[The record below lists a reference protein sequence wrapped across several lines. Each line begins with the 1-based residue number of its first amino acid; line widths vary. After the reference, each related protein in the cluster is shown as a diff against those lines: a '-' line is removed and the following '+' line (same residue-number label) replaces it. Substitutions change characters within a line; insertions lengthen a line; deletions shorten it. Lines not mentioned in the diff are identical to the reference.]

1 MSTIDDIKARLDIID
16 VVQSY
21 TPLKK
26 AGRSYKGLC
35 PFHNEKT
42 PSFVVFPDTQTWR
55 CFCACGEGGD
65 LFSFVMKAE
74 GWDFSETLKVLAERA
89 GVEIQPRTPQ
99 AQQKD
104 EHREKLTRL
113 LNSAAEFYMNLLLND
128 KAVRDYVKKRGL
140 TDDTIREFG
149 LGYAPDAWQTTLDHF
164 AQIGYTTDDMLAAGL
179 IIKSD
184 SGRMYDRFR
193 QRLMIPIHDARGNVV
208 GFGARALADD
218 QVPKYLNSP
227 QGELFDKSQL
237 LYGFHLA
244 RRDIR
249 ETETV
254 VVVEGYMDVIQA
266 HQAGYKN
273 VVAQMGTALTPT
285 QVQTLAKYAN
295 RLVMAL
301 DSDSAGVKAT
311 MRGLNV
317 VHESLTGDNGEAA
330 VTFDAHGM
338 MSMSGHLK
346 LDTRILRLP
355 QGKDPDDFIRE
366 RPDEWGNLV
375 NTSISL
381 ADYIINIVAKGLS
394 PNSSIDERERAAKDV
409 LPLLTATSN
418 NDLYRT
424 RNVQRLI
431 MRLGLNQETIR
442 LMGLAQQGQ
451 PKQKPKQGNERSTYS
466 GGYQNRKG
474 NRDVSPRFKQITDAP
489 LANKIRTS
497 PADELE
503 RYCLSILLQ
512 EPLWIYAADRKLR
525 QLQLLAD
532 DDEMAIDALEPFTQ
546 DDFTRGD
553 HRVLFQLIEKAGE
566 QDALEPSEY
575 IKQNLTPELQT
586 LVDMVLPEPLENFH
600 QRASEMHRTEL
611 KSVLRQNQKLVE
623 DRLETGEFL
632 RCVLEM
638 RLTRIER
645 ATSELYFLD
654 QDAETV
660 DYKAIRGLA
669 RAKTLI
675 QQALRDLR

>member
-1 MSTIDDIKARLDIID
+1 MSTIDDIKARLDLID

-55 CFCACGEGGD
+55 CFGACGDGGD

-113 LNSAAEFYMNLLLND
+113 LNSAAEFYTDLLLKD
-128 KAVRDYVKKRGL
+128 KAAQSVRDYVKKRGV
-140 TDDTIREFG
+140 TDDTVREFG
-149 LGYAPDAWQTTLDHF
+149 LGYAPDAWQATLDHF

-179 IIKSD
+179 IVKAD

-227 QGELFDKSQL
+227 QGELFDKSHL

-346 LDTRILRLP
+346 IDTRILRLP

-366 RPDEWGNLV
+366 RPDEWDGIVKKAIPL
-375 NTSISL
+375 T
-381 ADYIINIVAKGLS
+381 DYVIQVGTVGIDAATDIYGRERVAKEL
-394 PNSSIDERERAAKDV
+394 
-409 LPLLTATSN
+409 LPLLTATE
-418 NDLYRT
+418 NDLQ
-424 RNVQRLI
+424 RNQNIQRLA
-431 MRLGLNQETIR
+431 MRLHIPERDLLSWSRRE
-442 LMGLAQQGQ
+442 Q
-451 PKQKPKQGNERSTYS
+451 PKRPVGRNTS
-466 GGYQNRKG
+466 GRKAPP
-474 NRDVSPRFKQITDAP
+474 PRPQPAAP
-489 LANKIRTS
+489 PPVRLNSRA
-497 PADELE
+497 EGLE

-532 DDEMAIDALEPFTQ
+532 DDEMAIDALEPFTE

-566 QDALEPSEY
+566 QDALEPSDY

-586 LVDMVLPEPLENFH
+586 LVDVVLPEPLENFH
-600 QRASEMHRTEL
+600 QRTSEMHRKAL
-611 KSVLRQNQKLVE
+611 QSVLKQNQKLVE

-638 RLTRIER
+638 RLARIER

-660 DYKAIRGLA
+660 DYTAIRGLA